1 MACAASAQRLLALAV
16 LWSGVWRSR
25 GEGHFCLEVLLFD
38 TYGDGWNRGAELLV
52 QHAEV
57 GEIYGPITLHGGR
70 FADLTL
76 CLPADGGDY
85 LFYAN
90 KGEFDSEDKWVV
102 TYRSQVLLAGSVPIS
117 KENAQVLSTAELSSL
132 DEELPDEPS
141 HEQCLRL
148 VAAKLDEF
156 SWTGSGGGG
165 SDDGGDGYDYGDG
178 GNDAGGD
185 SSGADDANSDGTAGD
200 DTGDSDDASDDN
212 AISVMLPDATGPLHF
227 GIERNVSNAGI
238 GIGLHWVCLGSTPA
252 GNVRISSQP
261 SVGQAQWYLL
271 RPAEELDA
279 GDPNPLFNGL
289 LLYADAGATQ
299 SFQSQEILDANPFS
313 YPTEAT
319 KAPTAALTY
328 MPVPE
333 PHEGSLPPTV
343 EQGFPR
349 SSAVCF
355 QFVLTDRVGDGWEG
369 GYLTVRSTTDQ
380 RTLAS
385 FTLPNGGFVAYELC
399 LPEGDDEYEI
409 IGTEGN
415 FASEAHWAVF
425 HNDAVLFSAG
435 IGDGW
440 GPVEYEDDQPV
451 VRTLTPGSHGA
462 EDDELGEAC
471 YRLAMVSTY
480 DDQSPGRFT
489 VTLKPI
495 YAQETQP
502 TLGPYTFED
511 TRLAL
516 HTFCLPEFSGLP
528 GGANPYDVVAEVDPV
543 CEFGCTWWVLDK
555 DSFVVLSGGAPTRQ
569 GEAHVI
575 NGEDEVV
582 PVSAPT
588 TRWATLFPTPEVP
601 VVQSPSRQPTVATM
615 STPEPTR
622 APSPYPTEQATGSPF
637 ASPSQA
643 PSAQPKPGHSK
654 HKGSGGAPV
663 LGYTLLT
670 FTCIFVVLGLLLW
683 LNKRQSFT
691 EYTRLQSQQ
700 AMSASQFHW
709 IASAAKGAQDS
720 NEVEIELR

>member
-261 SVGQAQWYLL
+261 SVGQAQ
-271 RPAEELDA
+271 
-279 GDPNPLFNGL
+279 
-289 LLYADAGATQ
+289 
-299 SFQSQEILDANPFS
+299 
-313 YPTEAT
+313 
-319 KAPTAALTY
+319 
-328 MPVPE
+328 
-333 PHEGSLPPTV
+333 
-343 EQGFPR
+343 
-349 SSAVCF
+349 
-355 QFVLTDRVGDGWEG
+355 
-369 GYLTVRSTTDQ
+369 
-380 RTLAS
+380 
-385 FTLPNGGFVAYELC
+385 
-399 LPEGDDEYEI
+399 
-409 IGTEGN
+409 
-415 FASEAHWAVF
+415 
-425 HNDAVLFSAG
+425 
-435 IGDGW
+435 
-440 GPVEYEDDQPV
+440 
-451 VRTLTPGSHGA
+451 
-462 EDDELGEAC
+462 
-471 YRLAMVSTY
+471 
-480 DDQSPGRFT
+480 
-489 VTLKPI
+489 
-495 YAQETQP
+495 
-502 TLGPYTFED
+502 
-511 TRLAL
+511 
-516 HTFCLPEFSGLP
+516 
-528 GGANPYDVVAEVDPV
+528 
-543 CEFGCTWWVLDK
+543 
-555 DSFVVLSGGAPTRQ
+555 
-569 GEAHVI
+569 
-575 NGEDEVV
+575 
-582 PVSAPT
+582 
-588 TRWATLFPTPEVP
+588 
-601 VVQSPSRQPTVATM
+601 
-615 STPEPTR
+615 
-622 APSPYPTEQATGSPF
+622 
-637 ASPSQA
+637 
-643 PSAQPKPGHSK
+643 
-654 HKGSGGAPV
+654 
-663 LGYTLLT
+663 
-670 FTCIFVVLGLLLW
+670 
-683 LNKRQSFT
+683 
-691 EYTRLQSQQ
+691 
-700 AMSASQFHW
+700 
-709 IASAAKGAQDS
+709 
-720 NEVEIELR
+720 